1 MNPRKYIPSKDLT
14 PDALIKRRAGDA
26 KRKRR
31 QLALQRSETI
41 EETHQ
46 RRQVALKVRQEKVF
60 VNLAKKFE
68 QRKKEISQNQ
78 EKRMKILRRAGK
90 LTEETD
96 ARNIKKHL
104 DQTLRLQSKYKK
116 DFVHRETLHQTQTN
130 KQRLTQ
136 RLQNPNPTEPFTI
149 ENVLSTGLKKF
160 SMYTDEFR
168 VVVNR
173 PPVEIVD
180 VLTSTLHRVVDD
192 RKLVEGDYIKL
203 IIYHNGWDKHISTKK
218 TIIRGDLKQLFST
231 IIKNVLETAVYRSA
245 SISELELTVQSS
257 KIPRGKGRLAPTKR
271 NLTKKRSLIPIRNS
285 DSMCAARA
293 IVTGFANLNPKG
305 LWSKSQIKNGFNASK
320 KLQTTEAQRLHKESG
335 VSVNEFGSTIE
346 DLNSFAEHLN
356 VQISVI
362 DGDNNNTLIHTSP
375 NTYANDM
382 RIYLFKTDNH
392 FDLIKSMKGFLNKTY
407 YCHDCQV
414 PYTKRDLHK
423 CIYKCKACFAG
434 SLGNCLGEPQE
445 CSECN
450 RTFFGKECF
459 DEHKRN
465 RGLRRGEADIVCK
478 ATQVCKVCKRST
490 KDLSTHICGQAP
502 CSNCKVVCDLSTHKC
517 FMEKKIC
524 KGGDCELVPN
534 CEEQIAT
541 EVLSDKPKKIKKCY
555 RCSTRTEKYMF
566 WDVETDQSTG
576 VHVPNLIHV
585 MDFNDDEF
593 TFTNIDTFCEF
604 IFSERC
610 QGYTFVAH
618 NAKAFDNY
626 FVLKYCVDNGIVPY
640 TIKNGT
646 KIMYMGVKK
655 NNLTFI
661 DSINHIPGK
670 LSNFPKTFGFTEMK
684 KGYFPH
690 LFNTPQNQKYIGE
703 IPDISNYNPNQMSSK
718 DRDTFLKWHKSR
730 VDEGFLFDFFSE
742 LLEYCRSDVDIL
754 KRGMKSYRQL
764 FLDVCN
770 IDPLRYITIAG
781 DVMAIFREK
790 FIHRN
795 EIAIVKDTNA
805 QENYSKTSIA
815 WLDFVAEKS
824 NVKIQHALNGGE
836 FVSPAGKVDGFC
848 ESTNT
853 VYEFQGCL
861 WHGCADCYSSTTIN
875 PKNQMEMGELHK
887 RTLFKN
893 NEIRNLGFNPVTMYE
908 CGLSQEFR
916 EWTRTN
922 PSEFVKPLNPRDA
935 FFGGRTNVTK
945 LIDTN
950 SRKVKRVSMST
961 L

>member
-346 DLNSFAEHLN
+346 DLF
-356 VQISVI
+356 
-362 DGDNNNTLIHTSP
+362 
-375 NTYANDM
+375 
-382 RIYLFKTDNH
+382 
-392 FDLIKSMKGFLNKTY
+392 
-407 YCHDCQV
+407 C
-414 PYTKRDLHK
+414 
-423 CIYKCKACFAG
+423 
-434 SLGNCLGEPQE
+434 
-445 CSECN
+445 
-450 RTFFGKECF
+450 RTFK
-459 DEHKRN
+459 
-465 RGLRRGEADIVCK
+465 
-478 ATQVCKVCKRST
+478 
-490 KDLSTHICGQAP
+490 
-502 CSNCKVVCDLSTHKC
+502 CSN
-517 FMEKKIC
+517 
-524 KGGDCELVPN
+524 
-534 CEEQIAT
+534 
-541 EVLSDKPKKIKKCY
+541 
-555 RCSTRTEKYMF
+555 
-566 WDVETDQSTG
+566 
-576 VHVPNLIHV
+576 
-585 MDFNDDEF
+585 
-593 TFTNIDTFCEF
+593 
-604 IFSERC
+604 
-610 QGYTFVAH
+610 
-618 NAKAFDNY
+618 
-626 FVLKYCVDNGIVPY
+626 
-640 TIKNGT
+640 
-646 KIMYMGVKK
+646 
-655 NNLTFI
+655 
-661 DSINHIPGK
+661 
-670 LSNFPKTFGFTEMK
+670 
-684 KGYFPH
+684 
-690 LFNTPQNQKYIGE
+690 
-703 IPDISNYNPNQMSSK
+703 
-718 DRDTFLKWHKSR
+718 
-730 VDEGFLFDFFSE
+730 
-742 LLEYCRSDVDIL
+742 
-754 KRGMKSYRQL
+754 
-764 FLDVCN
+764 
-770 IDPLRYITIAG
+770 
-781 DVMAIFREK
+781 
-790 FIHRN
+790 
-795 EIAIVKDTNA
+795 
-805 QENYSKTSIA
+805 
-815 WLDFVAEKS
+815 
-824 NVKIQHALNGGE
+824 
-836 FVSPAGKVDGFC
+836 
-848 ESTNT
+848 
-853 VYEFQGCL
+853 
-861 WHGCADCYSSTTIN
+861 
-875 PKNQMEMGELHK
+875 
-887 RTLFKN
+887 
-893 NEIRNLGFNPVTMYE
+893 
-908 CGLSQEFR
+908 
-916 EWTRTN
+916 
-922 PSEFVKPLNPRDA
+922 
-935 FFGGRTNVTK
+935 
-945 LIDTN
+945 
-950 SRKVKRVSMST
+950 
-961 L
+961 